1 MLVSREGTFVST
13 KESLLLLSRDLLTI
27 KDSVGAPLCSCRHY
41 DDKAAEAGQG
51 FWNRPRVPMRERK
64 ECHCMLFL
72 TPENDFAGQ
81 EQVTTYP
88 CL

>member
-51 FWNRPRVPMRERK
+51 FWNRPRVPMRERGS
-64 ECHCMLFL
+64 EYSHHGFFL
-72 TPENDFAGQ
+72 LSVFGALAANYCIP
-81 EQVTTYP
+81 P
-88 CL
+88 